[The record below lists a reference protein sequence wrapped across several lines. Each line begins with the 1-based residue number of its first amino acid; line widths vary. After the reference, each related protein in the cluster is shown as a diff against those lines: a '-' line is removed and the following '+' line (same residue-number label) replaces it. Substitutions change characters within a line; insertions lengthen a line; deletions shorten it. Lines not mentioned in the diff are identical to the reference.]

1 MAQATAPPS
10 AKSDHSSRRL
20 RLVADIGLRRGGL
33 VVSWLVVIVVF
44 TLIDPSGVFLTHL
57 NFATIFSTQSVLV
70 LLALG
75 AIIPFTTGDYDLSV
89 ASNLGLSGMVLAVLN
104 VRAGWPIWAA
114 IAAALLTGL
123 VFGLVNGL
131 IAVLLDIDTLIVTLG
146 SATLAAG
153 ITLGI
158 SGSNTISG
166 VSDGLSNWVLG
177 HQVAGLSISFF
188 YALGATLAIWYL
200 FSFTAVGRRLLM
212 VGRGRAA
219 SRLAGIHVHRIRI
232 GAMATGGLFAAIAG
246 VISTGTSGAADPNSA
261 SSLLLPAFAAAFL
274 GATAITPGR
283 FNPWGTFIA
292 AYFLQTGI
300 SGLQLRGAQGYV
312 QQLFYGGALIV
323 AVITSRLAQRRS
335 SAGDITGGGG

>member
-1 MAQATAPPS
+1 
-10 AKSDHSSRRL
+10 
-20 RLVADIGLRRGGL
+20 VAEDGLRRGGL
-33 VVSWLVVIVVF
+33 IISWVAIIVAF
-44 TLIDPSGVFLTHL
+44 ALTDPSGVFFTHA
-57 NFATIFSTQSVLV
+57 NFASIFSTQSVLV

-89 ASNLGLSGMVLAVLN
+89 AGNLGLCGMVLAVLN
-104 VRAGWPIWAA
+104 VRAGWPIGAA
-114 IAAALLTGL
+114 IAAALLTG
-123 VFGLVNGL
+123 VAFGLLNGL
-131 IAVLLDIDTLIVTLG
+131 VAVLLDIDTLIVTLG
-146 SATLAAG
+146 TATLAAG

-166 VSDGLSNWVLG
+166 VSEGLTTWVLG
-177 HQVAGLSISFF
+177 HQVSGLSISFF
-188 YALGATLAIWYL
+188 YALGATVLIWYVL
-200 FSFTAVGRRLLM
+200 SFTAVGRRLLM

-219 SRLAGIHVHRIRI
+219 SRLAGIRVNRVRI
-232 GAMATGGLFAAIAG
+232 GAMAAGGLFAAIAG
-246 VISTGTSGAADPNSA
+246 VVSTGTSGAADPNSA
-261 SSLLLPAFAAAFL
+261 SSLLLPSFAAAFL

-323 AVITSRLAQRRS
+323 AVITARLVQRRS
-335 SAGDITGGGG
+335 RAGDVTGGVT

>member
-1 MAQATAPPS
+1 MTSSGAAAVATAPAPG
-10 AKSDHSSRRL
+10 RL
-20 RLVADIGLRRGGL
+20 RSLLEDGSRRGGL
-33 VVSWLVVIVVF
+33 VISWLAIIVIF
-44 TLIDPSGVFLTHL
+44 AATDPSGIFMSHA

-70 LLALG
+70 MLALG

-89 ASNLGLSGMVLAVLN
+89 AGNMGLCGMTLAVLN
-104 VRAGWPIWAA
+104 VREGWPIWLA
-114 IAAALLTGL
+114 IAAALAVGIT
-123 VFGLVNGL
+123 FGLINGL

-153 ITLGI
+153 LTLGI
-158 SGSNTISG
+158 SSSNTISG
-166 VSDGLSNWVLG
+166 VSQGLTDWVLG
-177 HQVAGLSISFF
+177 HRIAGLSISFF
-188 YALGATLAIWYL
+188 YALAATVIIWYV

-219 SRLAGIHVHRIRI
+219 SRLAGIRVNRIRI
-232 GAMATGGLFAAIAG
+232 GAMAAGGFFAAVAG
-246 VISTGTSGAADPNSA
+246 IINTGTSGAADPNSA
-261 SSLLLPAFAAAFL
+261 ASLLLPAFAAAFL

-323 AVITSRLAQRRS
+323 AVVASRLINRRTKT
-335 SAGDITGGGG
+335 GDVTGGG